1 MLEYLEN
8 FDQQLF
14 LFLNQIH
21 SPLFDELMRWITN
34 RFTWIP
40 LYLLLAYMAF
50 RKTRLKQ
57 FLLILLSAAL
67 LVTLSDQISV
77 HFFKNIFLR
86 YRPCHNEILQS
97 KIHLINGCGGL
108 YGFVSSHASNT
119 FAMAVFM
126 GMILKSFYPRI
137 MVLLLL
143 WATIVSYSR
152 IYAGVHYPADIIIG
166 ALLGSLLALLI
177 FKTYGFLVE
186 KLVLT
191 HCLRAK

>member
-21 SPLFDELMRWITN
+21 SPFFDELMRWITH

-40 LYLLLAYMAF
+40 LYVLLAYMAF
-50 RKTRLKQ
+50 RKTGLKHS
-57 FLLILLSAAL
+57 LIILLSAVV

-86 YRPCHNEILQS
+86 YRPCHNEILKS

-108 YGFVSSHASNT
+108 YGFVSSHASNS
-119 FAMAVFM
+119 FALAVFM
-126 GMILKSFYPRI
+126 GLILKSFYPKI
-137 MVLLLL
+137 LILLLL

-166 ALLGSLLALLI
+166 VLLGSLLAFLI
-177 FKTYGFLVE
+177 LKIYSFLAK

-191 HCLRAK
+191 RILQ